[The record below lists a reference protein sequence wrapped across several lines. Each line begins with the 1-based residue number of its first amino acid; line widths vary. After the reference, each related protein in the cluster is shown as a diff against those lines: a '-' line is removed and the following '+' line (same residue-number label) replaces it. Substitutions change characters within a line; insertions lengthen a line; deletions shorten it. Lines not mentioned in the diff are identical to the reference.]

1 MGNLHISQL
10 QDMTIS
16 GLTRMAKEM
25 MLSGYSG
32 LRKQE
37 LIARILEAKA
47 KLDEGTLYGGGVLEV
62 LPEGYGFL
70 RSSRFN
76 YLQSS
81 EDIYLSHSQQ
91 RKFGLRTGH
100 FVEGTIRPPKKTD
113 GQWRVSK
120 HYQR

>member
-16 GLTRMAKEM
+16 ELTRMAKEM
-25 MLSGYSG
+25 SLSGYSG

-100 FVEGTIRPPKKTD
+100 FVEGSIRPPKKKLATN
-113 GQWRVSK
+113 RRIISPC
-120 HYQR
+120 

>member
-16 GLTRMAKEM
+16 ELTRMAKEM

-47 KLDEGTLYGGGVLEV
+47 KLDEGTLYGGGC
-62 LPEGYGFL
+62 
-70 RSSRFN
+70 
-76 YLQSS
+76 
-81 EDIYLSHSQQ
+81 
-91 RKFGLRTGH
+91 
-100 FVEGTIRPPKKTD
+100 
-113 GQWRVSK
+113 
-120 HYQR
+120 

>member
-1 MGNLHISQL
+1 MSKKLHISQL

-16 GLTRMAKEM
+16 QLTETARGMS
-25 MLSGYSG
+25 LSNYGG
-32 LRKQE
+32 LRKQQ

-47 KLDEGTLYGGGVLEV
+47 TSGDGVLYGGGVLEV

-81 EDIYLSHSQQ
+81 EDIYLSQTQQ
-91 RKFGLRTGH
+91 RK
-100 FVEGTIRPPKKTD
+100 
-113 GQWRVSK
+113 
-120 HYQR
+120 